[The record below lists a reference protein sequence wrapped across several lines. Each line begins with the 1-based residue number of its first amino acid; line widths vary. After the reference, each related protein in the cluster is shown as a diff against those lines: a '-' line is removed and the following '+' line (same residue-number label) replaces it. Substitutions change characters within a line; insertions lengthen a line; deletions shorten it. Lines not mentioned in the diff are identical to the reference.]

1 MRWCGRP
8 SGGLICIL
16 LPGRICAVKQQV
28 KIVEYCKGKLAPH
41 IQIDFASVGDDRER
55 LKQAIKDSSQFHYW
69 GFVSMKDCL
78 SHYDY
83 VLLFSEKEGLRSS
96 LIEGRMFCKPL
107 ITNDIHAVLDVNED
121 KKTGFV
127 YPTFE
132 KLLEGLNQLLLSGSE
147 EYKSLSANT
156 RKKYVQ
162 NFTEERMIAAYKELL
177 SSMD

>member
-1 MRWCGRP
+1 
-8 SGGLICIL
+8 
-16 LPGRICAVKQQV
+16 
-28 KIVEYCKGKLAPH
+28 
-41 IQIDFASVGDDRER
+41 
-55 LKQAIKDSSQFHYW
+55 
-69 GFVSMKDCL
+69 MKDCL